1 MLINLGRLLML
12 CVWAFLVLNLFQPF
26 PRPLNIFVNVALV
39 FMVLM
44 HGMQMAL
51 LQSTIPKDGPQMT
64 KAEKVRIFLFGVFEL
79 LVWQKKSRR
88 RRSNVRFLPDG
99 GDAYPATC
107 ITALPYL
114 PQTPQTA
121 NLCSSAR
128 LCRPPSAHDTA
139 RRRGENAS
147 PARPAPA

>member
-44 HGMQMAL
+44 HGMQLAL

-64 KAEKVRIFLFGVFEL
+64 KSEKVRIFLFGVFEL
-79 LVWQKKSRR
+79 LVWQKK
-88 RRSNVRFLPDG
+88 
-99 GDAYPATC
+99 
-107 ITALPYL
+107 ITPKKK
-114 PQTPQTA
+114 
-121 NLCSSAR
+121 
-128 LCRPPSAHDTA
+128 
-139 RRRGENAS
+139 
-147 PARPAPA
+147 